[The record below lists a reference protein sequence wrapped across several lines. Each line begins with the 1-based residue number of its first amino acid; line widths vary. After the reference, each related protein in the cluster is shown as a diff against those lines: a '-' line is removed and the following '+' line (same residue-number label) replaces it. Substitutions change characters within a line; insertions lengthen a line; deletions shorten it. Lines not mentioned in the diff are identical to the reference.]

1 MTDNQNSR
9 TLIATFENYS
19 TAQQAE
25 RELESAGIPSTAIH
39 LESNRKT
46 AGAGSAG
53 YREEEHHESGFKEW
67 WNSLFGSDDNDVDRR
82 DYEGALS
89 QGSTIL
95 RVTLAAEMADRAVDI
110 LNRNGAQD
118 VGNAT
123 LRSGAATGTTRST
136 VAENTGRGPV
146 PVVEEELEVGKRA
159 VQRGGVRIYSHLTS
173 RPVEQEVRLREEH
186 VKVERRKVDRD
197 IRPDE
202 LNAMRDQTIEVTEM
216 AEEPVITKRARVREE
231 VVVGKEVT
239 EHTETVRDDLR
250 RTDVEVQP
258 LGNNQR
264 TDSGAQDFTDEYR
277 RDFRQRYGSD
287 GNFETMRPAYEYG
300 SRTALDPRYRNRSWD
315 EVESDLRSDYERSNP
330 SSKWEQAK
338 DSVRYGWERMTGK
351 R

>member
-1 MTDNQNSR
+1 
-9 TLIATFENYS
+9 
-19 TAQQAE
+19 
-25 RELESAGIPSTAIH
+25 
-39 LESNRKT
+39 
-46 AGAGSAG
+46 
-53 YREEEHHESGFKEW
+53 
-67 WNSLFGSDDNDVDRR
+67 
-82 DYEGALS
+82 
-89 QGSTIL
+89 
-95 RVTLAAEMADRAVDI
+95 VDI